1 VSGYTGQIPD
11 TEPAVDWRKFG
22 ACREVDPDLFFPTPG
37 DTRAIAAAKQICAG
51 CPAAARM
58 ACLTEALREEGGR
71 QVANR
76 HGIRGGMTGSQRRS
90 LYEKQRAR
98 RRQAREQ
105 VAS

>member
-1 VSGYTGQIPD
+1 VSYTGQTPD

-22 ACREVDPDLFFPTPG
+22 ACRALNDDTFFPTPG
-37 DTRAIAAAKQICAG
+37 DTRGIEAAKTICNT
-51 CPAAARM
+51 CPVAARM

-71 QVANR
+71 QAENR

-98 RRQAREQ
+98 RKQARER
-105 VAS
+105 AMA